1 MSKLLNGKEGTRY
14 LVMGN
19 EAIARGALEAG
30 VNVASGYPGTPSAE
44 IIEQLAGVA
53 KDAGIYTEWSV
64 NEKVALEVAASASF
78 AELRSMAVMKQ
89 NGVNVASDFLLHLAI
104 SGTRGGMVLV
114 ACEDPGALSSQ
125 NEGDSRTFARLVE
138 IPLLEPGDFQE
149 AKDMTKWAFE
159 LSEKI
164 GNIVLLRIRA
174 DHHANRTMGV
184 DRVAV
189 ALRIVLG
196 NENGRLLPKTTVA
209 DQFDQPTQSQIVIAH
224 VRTPKRIALLGAFAS
239 AMVVRK
245 HHRDDAR
252 KWFPTGDPFFMEL
265 LLEHIHPKLI
275 GDIGVI
281 SRKLARRVFE

>member
-138 IPLLEPGDFQE
+138 IPLLE
-149 AKDMTKWAFE
+149 
-159 LSEKI
+159 
-164 GNIVLLRIRA
+164 V
-174 DHHANRTMGV
+174 
-184 DRVAV
+184 
-189 ALRIVLG
+189 
-196 NENGRLLPKTTVA
+196 
-209 DQFDQPTQSQIVIAH
+209 
-224 VRTPKRIALLGAFAS
+224 
-239 AMVVRK
+239 
-245 HHRDDAR
+245 
-252 KWFPTGDPFFMEL
+252 EL
-265 LLEHIHPKLI
+265 LIPLFILI
-275 GDIGVI
+275 LPPVQQRGYRYGGEAAEDELRRISLARSDIG
-281 SRKLARRVFE
+281 SRPLDTGIIEWDHLVHHSAELASRAEVCSYVLARSQ